1 MYTHLCGTLLLSMIA
16 MVPATA
22 AQVCSSLSVEHQGSV
37 ATGGSITID
46 VSGAPAD
53 AIVVLVVSRDV
64 GSSCVSLGLTQSCLD
79 VDLAQAGVFP
89 FGETDAAGD
98 LHLMIKLPP
107 DPSGLLDGETLHF
120 QTVAVVLDTSTV
132 VPSIEACVSDA
143 VAAPFD

>member
-1 MYTHLCGTLLLSMIA
+1 MFTHLCRTLILSMIA
-16 MVPATA
+16 MVPTTVG
-22 AQVCSSLSVEHQGSV
+22 QVCSALSVEHQGSV
-37 ATGGSITID
+37 AAGGSIAIE

-64 GSSCVSLGLTQSCLD
+64 GSSCVSLGQTQICLD

-89 FGETDAAGD
+89 IGETDAAGD

-120 QTVAVVLDTSTV
+120 QAVAVVLDTSSV
-132 VPSIEACVSDA
+132 IPSIEACVSDA
-143 VAAPFD
+143 VAVPFD